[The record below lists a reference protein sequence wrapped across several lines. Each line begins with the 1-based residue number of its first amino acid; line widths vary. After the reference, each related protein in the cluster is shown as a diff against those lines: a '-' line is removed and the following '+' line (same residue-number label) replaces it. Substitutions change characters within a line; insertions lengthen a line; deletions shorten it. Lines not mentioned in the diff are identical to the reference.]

1 MEILKPGTLCVIVGG
16 CPENIGLV
24 VEVLQHIGMAP
35 PRTDAYRIRTTSGR
49 NFPQLKFGPNEK
61 RLAPGTSN
69 EAITDRHKLRPLLE
83 ADDGSELQASDRK
96 MVPAH
101 HNEDSLDHETVQLD
115 SRCCYVE

>member
-24 VEVLQHIGMAP
+24 VEVIEHIGVEP
-35 PRTDAYRIRTTSGR
+35 PRTDAYLIRTTSGR
-49 NFPQLKFGPNEK
+49 NFPQLKFGRGEK

-69 EAITDRHKLRPLLE
+69 EAITDRHKLRPLVD
-83 ADDGSELQASDRK
+83 ADDESELQAGDRNK
-96 MVPAH
+96 VPALR
-101 HNEDSLDHETVQLD
+101 NEDSLDHETVQLD